1 MWTSPS
7 PPSTIGS
14 PFQPHQDARLEKQ
27 VSQAAA
33 ALGDGV
39 QKIVLA
45 AKQKTVEETQW
56 KAEFLQLLGNNP
68 TDNNTR
74 KGDMDILLAS
84 SKCERFVLRCVE
96 AELPPNLIH
105 CLRLLRVLELQHAAK
120 KAQESEQGDAEETSE
135 KEPIE
140 AIGRR
145 ATNKVARLLA
155 LLCKDA
161 AVGEQLRPH
170 LFGLLALSGAS
181 YPRSGV
187 HVAHAASDVITALA
201 DGCLTRQLI
210 WFIHERKMILHMTD
224 DIKELTGMVAQ
235 SVNSQVAT
243 TTAAAHGLLGA
254 DAEEVGLWLVAI
266 KTVVHLVT
274 SSVRFP
280 TVDLVKDF
288 DAAGGYAV
296 LQYAIHHSTR
306 QHGNRLIALLPT
318 LACTPTEA
326 GWAEEDLK
334 LALNARALIIL
345 EDLACRSNPLIRAY
359 FRANGAAGKALPD
372 PTDPVV
378 LQQLAQLSLKTA
390 LELRNEGGEAN
401 TDAASQ
407 DMIAPLAFDVSLA
420 VLEATLQIFADHPE
434 NYTLLE
440 SRQHILTFSLLAFP
454 CYTNDDIKSF
464 GLKILEFVLTG
475 VTGVIEQVSP
485 VHATVEIFF
494 CLAQFLMNNTS
505 QALQAD
511 AVYLG
516 QTLEKLLQFD
526 QRVAPLMVESGIL
539 TTNLNALLKC
549 VAQQA
554 KDGEIPALE
563 TPWDES
569 FIIVYRVLTLLV
581 AHQPVN
587 FSKDELEHAEF
598 AKEGEVTNL
607 HSLLRLS
614 VNQLGKEACHAAT
627 NVFEAYLAAYASFD
641 ALSRD
646 MEFVFSLLRH
656 LSELANS
663 SLKATILIRQSM
675 LLNMIRA
682 VLEARSLARDAFRQ
696 CRGYEECLRLFLA
709 IENTI
714 TDSSVDEETSAALIK
729 LFEAVIHLWDAS
741 IGVKSKTSLSV
752 GDVAPLQLPPSVV
765 VDSLSS
771 QLSSKSPAALN
782 RNYIRQRALYLDLA
796 TSWASIG
803 LGQDSNLS
811 TKVMELALEH
821 VDPALAQRW
830 AKKDQENKA
839 TEDEGDTKKD
849 TKKTDKAKEAKDN
862 ARLGSIRNPDAVRL
876 VIGLALHLAKADQ
889 VGFSKKAMQSLL
901 ELTLPSQVA
910 STLPQLSSCG
920 LCYSLTNNK
929 EFGPFL
935 LNKENPLSSE
945 MLSFLG
951 RVAAYGTSY
960 MDFIG
965 LLRCIAGPILET
977 ETTDGK
983 RIRLPVISSAIGRE
997 KLDYLSNKT
1006 EEARKRFEIDC
1017 IERLSI
1023 VNDFAKKSERY
1034 PRLILGGDS
1043 INTIGVLM
1051 HQVKLEDRL
1060 KAASEEGRLK
1070 YIEIESVDTSATDS
1084 IPATSSA
1091 ATSPTPAEQV
1101 WAPLS
1106 NAGFSYSVWMRHNT
1120 SQSEGVTGNLYVLDI
1135 SSPSLADASSK
1146 QSSAF
1151 FSVWFDIQNQRF
1163 NVMSSASHRGE
1174 PISFPVSPL
1183 VPGVW
1188 HHVMVTYA
1196 PGKRTMMS
1204 RKSAFAIY
1212 VDGRPLETDIKV
1224 DTVNLPPNSKLIVGA
1239 PNAALAASGIV
1250 RGKIPIWEVGPI
1262 LLLSTVLLELD
1273 ATALY
1278 AYGPDFPSLLW
1289 GDRPQRLSL
1298 PAMATSLFSSLAET
1312 GEIGSVA
1319 SALRRRSIPKLEG
1332 AGSSALLHSGNNS
1345 LEALNLFCNIPTEC
1359 VVLGLQPGTSR
1370 WKLRDGSTR
1379 ETRRL
1384 VSERIVNLARLN
1396 IGSKTTS
1403 TDAVIYGR
1411 SCVASPMGFSDS
1423 LQWIGGPSVLMPVL
1437 AMTTSTKSLAI
1448 ALKILRESCRRHPP
1462 NLESMQAGGGYRMLA
1477 LLLQEKPCV
1486 DQECLDQCV
1495 AFSIHGFEPEPS
1507 AAKAFFDGPGPG
1519 TRKMPFSHWVISD
1532 LEAIKHVLLNHQVWD
1547 LKKYGPTL
1555 TMRLLNA
1562 FNRLVDHKSAHK
1574 AFNARRL
1581 HMAGI
1586 VRWTLHVMI
1595 EASDLYSVGESR
1607 KNATEGDSLSGE
1619 GSSKSHLWSSDAPL
1633 VADVSVGG
1641 DPGNPFLQTCKN
1653 LLRRV
1658 LTFMLTPG
1666 DLEALAEA
1674 LIYTVSSSQGSGGK
1688 KQPAKIQSGAESETK
1703 MQPTTVTR
1711 LYLVRLLEELI
1722 VDGVNEIIASAASS
1736 PEAKG
1741 SGAPVSEIT
1750 VQPHSGGVA
1759 SPGQPYLSHLLMSMK
1774 DRDSPVHP
1782 KHVQA
1787 QNFLSAFAGFLTP
1800 VWFAAMLEG
1809 CKEEATGAA
1818 VIRLLVLMLQSS
1830 STFEVSFQGSGEFGP
1845 FILSIPRFSTCA
1857 SAMISILS
1865 NLLFVPI
1872 LHIHSLPT
1880 LDPVQLSE
1888 VFDAESSDLDAVYLP
1903 KSSDPSNGIFA
1914 VVAECIGRNL
1924 QLGQAQT
1931 EFSRKAEET
1940 NRGMLQLLMHRHE
1953 ISPGFRTYC
1962 STNFFIEPFCQTVCL
1977 MNHQTPSLPR
1987 ARRHSFLA
1995 DAPKGLTPTERFI
2008 GGALESD
2015 GSMAS
2020 IIRLLRQII
2029 SGVITEPFAAR
2040 ALSSIFRAFPVHASS
2055 FQVKSLHLVIVE
2067 YLVQVVKE
2075 KTETGTLIELA
2086 NCVGVCSVL
2095 MDQLAGGLA
2104 TTEQIFEGSKM
2115 SVGLLASLIAA
2126 DTPATDSLKGN
2137 EHALLIYEAAH
2148 IVRLYVASSLRWAIE
2163 RQDEDLQSAILEVT
2177 EPNIESILLV
2187 PSRERNVPTSGVPK
2201 ITPGSKF
2208 FHIWQSVCLSRCS
2221 HPGAGSYPELE
2232 STDPASEISA
2242 FAPLMFSLYV
2252 LLIGSREDIRKH
2264 AVNVVV
2270 ALLQHKP
2277 NVMNDLLVADIEY
2290 DGEVETIDVVS
2301 RGGFRALLAAHE
2313 AAEMNRNTTAQQT
2326 VKRKYA
2332 SFFEWLEK
2340 NQDRVHSLFNTVDE
2354 RALQLFP
2361 GLQQSVVPQEV
2372 AVEEHQK
2379 AVLVRLT
2386 NLSSADRT
2394 IIGQMQRADL
2404 VRRCNEKMVDSHTRW
2419 KKHGFDD
2426 LACGAMQWKNVLRQL
2441 KGSYSLWEGYVPTK
2455 ARTAAF
2461 AVKIEEHLSS
2471 VKERVSRED
2480 SKTPPMITTQRWKL
2494 DLSEGPERQRRR
2506 LLPNYEFEGLYNID
2520 ETEESEENVGATE
2533 MYMSSPQ
2540 MEATTEL
2547 LKDLNLRR
2555 VAKSEEADEFEDTE
2569 GEDGHTD
2576 ATTVSSSTVAE
2587 GTLATEGS
2595 VDEEDI
2601 LQKPAEGNAD
2611 MTLEEME
2618 ELEES
2623 SSYEL
2628 INGLLQA
2635 GDYPETSFNVSRCTG
2650 LEVTKALFL
2659 WCKDAIYVLD
2669 GFEQS
2674 EAEGSEPK
2682 IMRVEKEKSNFNV
2695 ALRPKDFKAS
2705 ESFAEDKPAPGAPK
2719 RLASRSRSSVADSSN
2734 EIIYQHRSKRISFAE
2749 LHSVFRRRYQLQQ
2762 NALEIFDVNNIGTL
2776 IAFEGHIQR
2785 EEVLSKILASKL
2797 PNSIMS
2803 SSYTAY
2809 PSYAKFISNHKAKIV
2824 SQWVGGK
2831 MTNFE
2836 FLMHLNS
2843 LAGRSFNDLTQY
2855 PVFPWVIADYESE
2868 ELDLNNPKTF
2878 RDLSKP
2884 MGAIGETRAEQ
2895 FRERYESLA
2904 ASHESEDDPPPFHYG
2919 THYSCAAYVLY
2930 YLMRL
2935 EPFSRLA
2942 LALQGGKFDVADRLF
2957 HDIGRSW
2964 KSASEENLQDVR
2976 ELIPEFFFLPD
2987 FLVNT
2992 NGFDFGETQ
3001 RGKAVHDVTLPP
3013 WAKGDPRLFVQ
3024 LNRAAL
3030 ESPYVTKN
3038 LHKWIDLVFG
3048 HKQRGQK
3055 AVQELN
3061 TFVHVTYEGEV
3072 DIESMDDPIQKAS
3085 TIAQIQNFG
3094 QTPKQLE
3101 RKPFVG
3107 RNVVS
3112 AIKDQVIDFGT
3123 LPFLAPLTPPFC
3135 MVGAPHKVR
3144 VKTVATESLKLGING
3159 DKSVGDMIYSKG
3171 QLIGVGR
3178 LCTLIEVQKKY
3189 WSFGGVNN
3197 GAFVRTAALTT
3208 RYREVDKVLSVH
3220 DSLHRAPITAAKS
3233 CPSGKWFVTG
3243 CMDSTLRVWTYDGT
3257 SLSLKANLCGHD
3269 GAAVTCVDLSPE
3281 CGVIA
3286 TGCAGGR
3293 VLLWDLRTLTFVREL
3308 PHNVSVGEVTSVSI
3322 NYRNGNVLTLMA
3334 GHLHIFDINGN
3345 LLGSIFIDEANR
3357 PTCATATSCP
3367 EWQENGVVA
3376 VTGHLSGEVRF
3387 WGLNYRERKLATM
3400 HILQEN
3406 PHSNPIT
3413 ALKVTGTDRQDT
3425 LLVGDQAGKLSVSKA
3440 VQMDTLG
3447 PDDLNRI
3454 IEELS

>member
-1 MWTSPS
+1 M
-7 PPSTIGS
+7 
-14 PFQPHQDARLEKQ
+14 
-27 VSQAAA
+27 
-33 ALGDGV
+33 GDGV

-56 KAEFLQLLGNNP
+56 KAELLQLLGNNP
-68 TDNNTR
+68 TDNTAR

-120 KAQESEQGDAEETSE
+120 MAQEQQQQQEEEQGDSEEATE
-135 KEPIE
+135 TAPIE

-145 ATNKVARLLA
+145 ATNKVARLLT

-181 YPRSGV
+181 YPRSGI
-187 HVAHAASDVITALA
+187 HVAHAASDVIIALA
-201 DGCLTRQLI
+201 DGCLNRQLI

-243 TTAAAHGLLGA
+243 TTAVAHGLLGA

-306 QHGNRLIALLPT
+306 RHGNQLISLLPT

-359 FRANGAAGKALPD
+359 FRANGSANKALPD
-372 PTDPVV
+372 PSDPVV

-390 LELRNEGGEAN
+390 LELRNESDETNNDTAP
-401 TDAASQ
+401 Q
-407 DMIAPLAFDVSLA
+407 DTIAPLSFDVSLA

-494 CLAQFLMNNTS
+494 CLAQFLMDSTS
-505 QALQAD
+505 KPLQAD

-539 TTNLNALLKC
+539 TTNLNALLQC
-549 VAQQA
+549 VAKKA
-554 KDGEIPALE
+554 KEGEIPLLE

-569 FIIVYRVLTLLV
+569 FVIVYRVLTLLV

-587 FSKDELEHAEF
+587 FSKDGPGHTEF
-598 AKEGEVTNL
+598 AKKGEVTNL

-646 MEFVFSLLRH
+646 LEFVFSLLRN
-656 LSELANS
+656 LSVLAKS
-663 SLKATILIRQSM
+663 SLKASILLRQSM

-714 TDSSVDEETSAALIK
+714 TTSSLDEDILVALLK
-729 LFEAVIHLWDAS
+729 LIEAVVHLWDAS
-741 IGVKSKTSLSV
+741 IGVKSKSSLSV
-752 GDVAPLQLPPSVV
+752 GDVAPLVLPPSVV
-765 VDSLSS
+765 IDSLSS
-771 QLSSKSPAALN
+771 QLSLKSPAALN
-782 RNYIRQRALYLDLA
+782 RNYLRQRALYLDLA
-796 TSWASIG
+796 TSLASIG
-803 LGQDSNLS
+803 LGRNLYLV
-811 TKVMELALEH
+811 TKVMGLALEH

-830 AKKDQENKA
+830 AKKDEENKA
-839 TEDEGDTKKD
+839 TEDEEGTKKD
-849 TKKTDKAKEAKDN
+849 IVNEVKDS

-876 VIGLALHLAKADQ
+876 VIGLALQFAKADR
-889 VGFSKKAMQSLL
+889 VEFSRSTMEILL
-901 ELTLPSQVA
+901 ELTLSSQVA

-920 LCYSLTNNK
+920 LCYSLTNSK

-965 LLRCIAGPILET
+965 VLRCIAGPILET
-977 ETTDGK
+977 DTTDGK
-983 RIRLPVISSAIGRE
+983 RIRLPVISSATGRQR
-997 KLDYLSNKT
+997 LDYVSNKT
-1006 EEARKRFEIDC
+1006 EEARKRFETEC
-1017 IERLSI
+1017 IERLS
-1023 VNDFAKKSERY
+1023 VLNDVVKKSERY

-1070 YIEIESVDTSATDS
+1070 YIEIESVDASATENK
-1084 IPATSSA
+1084 PATSSA
-1091 ATSPTPAEQV
+1091 ATQGPAEQV

-1106 NAGFSYSVWMRHNT
+1106 NVGFSYSVWMKHNT
-1120 SQSEGVTGNLYVLDI
+1120 SQSEGITGNLYVLDI
-1135 SSPSLADASSK
+1135 SSPSLGDASSK

-1196 PGKRTMMS
+1196 PGKRTMIS

-1250 RGKIPIWEVGPI
+1250 RGKIPVWEVGPI
-1262 LLLSTVLLELD
+1262 LMLSTVLLELD

-1319 SALRRRSIPKLEG
+1319 SALRRRSIPKVEG
-1332 AGSSALLHSGNNS
+1332 AGSAALLHSGNNS
-1345 LEALNLFCNIPTEC
+1345 LEALNLFCNIPMEC

-1370 WKLRDGSTR
+1370 WKLRDGSAR

-1384 VSERIVNLARLN
+1384 VSERIVNIARLN
-1396 IGSKTTS
+1396 MGSKTTS

-1411 SCVASPMGFSDS
+1411 NCVASPMGFSDS

-1462 NLESMQAGGGYRMLA
+1462 NLESMQSGGGYRMLA
-1477 LLLQEKPCV
+1477 LLLQEKQYV
-1486 DQECLDQCV
+1486 DQECLDQCA

-1507 AAKAFFDGPGPG
+1507 AAKAFFDGPGPCA
-1519 TRKMPFSHWVISD
+1519 RKMPFSHWVVSD

-1547 LKKYGPTL
+1547 LKKYGPAL
-1555 TMRLLNA
+1555 TMRLMTA

-1607 KNATEGDSLSGE
+1607 KNALEGDSLNGE
-1619 GSSKSHLWSSDAPL
+1619 GSTRSILWSSEAPL

-1641 DPGNPFLQTCKN
+1641 DPGNPFLQMCKN

-1658 LTFMLTPG
+1658 LTFMLTPS

-1674 LIYTVSSSQGSGGK
+1674 LIFTVSYSQGSSGK
-1688 KQPAKIQSGAESETK
+1688 KQPTRIQSSPESEIK
-1703 MQPTTVTR
+1703 MQPLTVTR

-1741 SGAPVSEIT
+1741 SGAPVTEIT
-1750 VQPHSGGVA
+1750 VRPHSGGVA
-1759 SPGQPYLSHLLMSMK
+1759 SPGQPYLSHLLMTSK
-1774 DRDSPVHP
+1774 GRDSPVHP

-1800 VWFAAMLEG
+1800 VWFATMLEG

-1818 VIRLLVLMLQSS
+1818 IIRLLVLMLQSS
-1830 STFEVSFQGSGEFGP
+1830 SAFEVSFQRSGEFGP

-1880 LDPVQLSE
+1880 LDPVQLCE

-1924 QLGQAQT
+1924 QLSHAQT

-1940 NRGMLQLLMHRHE
+1940 NRGMLQLLLHRHAV
-1953 ISPGFRTYC
+1953 SPGFRTYC
-1962 STNFFIEPFCQTVCL
+1962 STIFFIEPFCQTVCL
-1977 MNHQTPSLPR
+1977 MNQQTPSLPR

-2008 GGALESD
+2008 GGALEND
-2015 GSMAS
+2015 GSTTS
-2020 IIRLLRQII
+2020 IIRILRQII
-2029 SGVITEPFAAR
+2029 AGVMSEPFAAK

-2055 FQVKSLHLVIVE
+2055 FQVKSLHLVILE
-2067 YLVQVVKE
+2067 YLIQIIEE
-2075 KTETGTLIELA
+2075 KTDTGTLVELA
-2086 NCVGVCSVL
+2086 NCVGICSVL
-2095 MDQLAGGLA
+2095 LDQLVSGFA
-2104 TTEQIFEGSKM
+2104 TTEQIFEVSKM
-2115 SVGLLASLIAA
+2115 SVGLLASLVAG
-2126 DTPATDSLKGN
+2126 DTPATSSLKGN
-2137 EHALLIYEAAH
+2137 ERVLLIYEAAH
-2148 IVRLYVASSLRWAIE
+2148 VVRLYVASSLRWAIE

-2201 ITPGSKF
+2201 INPGSKL
-2208 FHIWQSVCLSRCS
+2208 FHLWQSACLSRCS
-2221 HPGAGSYPELE
+2221 QTGASSYPELE
-2232 STDPASEISA
+2232 STDLNSEISA

-2277 NVMNDLLVADIEY
+2277 NVMNDLLVAEIECA
-2290 DGEVETIDVVS
+2290 GEVETIDVVS
-2301 RGGFRALLAAHE
+2301 RGGFRALLAAYE
-2313 AAEMNRNTTAQQT
+2313 AAEMNRNNNAQQT

-2340 NQDRVHSLFNTVDE
+2340 NQDRVESLFNTVEE

-2379 AVLVRLT
+2379 AVLIRLT

-2404 VRRCNEKMVDSHTRW
+2404 VRRCNDKMVDNHTRW

-2441 KGSYSLWEGYVPTK
+2441 KGSYSLWEGYVPMKT
-2455 ARTAAF
+2455 RTATF
-2461 AVKIEEHLSS
+2461 ELKLEDHLSS
-2471 VKERVSRED
+2471 VKDRVSRD
-2480 SKTPPMITTQRWKL
+2480 GPVSPTVLATQRWKL

-2520 ETEESEENVGATE
+2520 ETEESDEKIGATE

-2555 VAKSEEADEFEDTE
+2555 VAKSEEADEFEDVE

-2587 GTLATEGS
+2587 GTIMTEGS
-2595 VDEEDI
+2595 ADEEDEK
-2601 LQKPAEGNAD
+2601 QKPAEGSAD

-2695 ALRPKDFKAS
+2695 ALRPKDFKVS
-2705 ESFAEDKPAPGAPK
+2705 ETTGEEKPAPGAPK
-2719 RLASRSRSSVADSSN
+2719 RLTSRSRSSVVDSSN

-2785 EEVLSKILASKL
+2785 EEVLNKILSSKL

-2809 PSYAKFISNHKAKIV
+2809 PSYSKFISNHKAKIV

-2904 ASHESEDDPPPFHYG
+2904 ASYESEDDPPPFHYG

-3001 RGKAVHDVTLPP
+3001 KGKAVHDVTLPP

-3030 ESPYVTKN
+3030 ESAYVTKN
-3038 LHKWIDLVFG
+3038 LHKWVDLVFG
-3048 HKQRGQK
+3048 YKQRGDK
-3055 AVQELN
+3055 AVEELN

-3107 RNVVS
+3107 RHVVS

-3123 LPFLAPLTPPFC
+3123 LPVLAPLTPPFC
-3135 MVGAPHKVR
+3135 MVGAPHRVR
-3144 VKTVATESLKLGING
+3144 VRAVGTESLKLGING
-3159 DKSVGDMIYSKG
+3159 MHDKSVGDMIYSKG

-3178 LCTLIEVQKKY
+3178 LCTLIEDHKKY
-3189 WSFGGVNN
+3189 WSYGGVNN

-3233 CPSGKWFVTG
+3233 SPSGKWFVTG

-3269 GAAVTCVDLSPE
+3269 GAALTCVDLSPE

-3286 TGCAGGR
+3286 TGCTGGR

-3308 PHNVSVGEVTSVSI
+3308 PHDVSPGEVTSVSI
-3322 NYRNGNVLTLMA
+3322 NYQNGNVLTLVA
-3334 GHLHIFDINGN
+3334 SHLHMFDINGN

-3387 WGLNYRERKLATM
+3387 WGLNYRERKLSTV

-3425 LLVGDQAGKLSVSKA
+3425 LLVGDQAGRLSVSKA
-3440 VQMDTLG
+3440 VQMDTLV

-3454 IEELS
+3454 IEELC